1 MTLKHAIMKHSGF
14 TIIELMI
21 IVTVIAALAAI
32 AVPSY
37 QDYTKRAR
45 RSEAQVALSEL
56 ANLQEKFF
64 AETLS
69 YAPAI
74 DITDPNNK
82 LAYRSETEGGYYDL
96 GVVALSTTV
105 GYTLQATAKN
115 AQLGDGNL
123 RLNGIGVKTWD
134 KANNGSYGYSWTDR

>member
-1 MTLKHAIMKHSGF
+1 MKQSGF

-21 IVTVIAALAAI
+21 VVTVIAVLAAI

-69 YAPAI
+69 YTINI
-74 DITDPNNK
+74 DISNPNTA
-82 LAYRSETEGGYYDL
+82 LAYRTRTENGYYDL
-96 GVVALSTTV
+96 GVIALSATV
-105 GYTLQATAKN
+105 GYTLEATARDT
-115 AQLGDGNL
+115 QLGDGNFH
-123 RLNGIGVKTWD
+123 LNGIGVKTWD
-134 KANNGSYGYSWTDR
+134 KANDGTYGYSWTDR

>member
-1 MTLKHAIMKHSGF
+1 MKQRGY

-21 IVTVIAALAAI
+21 VVTVIAVLAAI

-69 YAPAI
+69 YAPGI

-82 LAYRSETEGGYYDL
+82 LAYRTVTEGGYYFL
-96 GVVALSTTV
+96 SVAVSATV
-105 GYTLQATAKN
+105 GYTLQAATLST
-115 AQLGDGNL
+115 QVGDGNF

-134 KANNGSYGYSWTDR
+134 KANDGTYGYSWTDR

>member
-1 MTLKHAIMKHSGF
+1 MKQRGY

-21 IVTVIAALAAI
+21 VVTVIAVLAAI

-69 YAPAI
+69 YAPGI
-74 DITDPNNK
+74 DIADPDNK
-82 LAYRSETEGGYYDL
+82 LAYRSVTEGGYY
-96 GVVALSTTV
+96 ALSVIAVSATV
-105 GYTLQATAKN
+105 GYTLQAA
-115 AQLGDGNL
+115 AQGTQAGDGNL

-134 KANNGSYGYSWTDR
+134 KVNDGTYGYSWTDR

>member
-1 MTLKHAIMKHSGF
+1 MKQDGF

-21 IVTVIAALAAI
+21 VVVVIAVLGTI

-45 RSEAQVALSEL
+45 RSEAQVALSEM

-69 YAPAI
+69 YAPGI

-82 LAYRSETEGGYYDL
+82 LAYRTRTENGYYDL
-96 GVVALSTTV
+96 RVIALSTTV
-105 GYTLQATAKN
+105 GYTLQATARD
-115 AQLGDGNL
+115 AQLGDGNF

-134 KANNGSYGYSWTDR
+134 KADNGSYGYSWTDR

>member
-1 MTLKHAIMKHSGF
+1 MKQRGF
-14 TIIELMI
+14 SIIELMI
-21 IVTVIAALAAI
+21 VVAVIAALAAI

-37 QDYTKRAR
+37 QNYTTRAR

-74 DITDPNNK
+74 NASDPNNN
-82 LAYRSETEGGYYDL
+82 LAYRQVTEGGNYFL
-96 GVVALSTTV
+96 QVISVSATV
-105 GYTLQATAKN
+105 GYTLEATAQG
-115 AQLGDGNL
+115 AQAGDGNFQ
-123 RLNGIGVKTWD
+123 LNGIGVKTWD
-134 KANNGSYGYSWTDR
+134 KANDGTYGYSWTDR

>member
-1 MTLKHAIMKHSGF
+1 MKQSGF
-14 TIIELMI
+14 TVIELMI
-21 IVTVIAALAAI
+21 VVVVIAVMAAI

-69 YAPAI
+69 YAPGINIA
-74 DITDPNNK
+74 DPDNN
-82 LAYRSETEGGYYDL
+82 LAYRTVTENGYY
-96 GVVALSTTV
+96 ALSVISVTATV
-105 GYTLQATAKN
+105 GYTLQAA
-115 AQLGDGNL
+115 AQGAQAGDGNF